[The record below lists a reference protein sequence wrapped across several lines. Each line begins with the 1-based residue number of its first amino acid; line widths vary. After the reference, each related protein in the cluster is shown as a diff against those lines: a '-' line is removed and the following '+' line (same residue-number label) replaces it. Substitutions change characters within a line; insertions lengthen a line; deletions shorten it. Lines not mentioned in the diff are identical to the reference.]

1 MEEKNDKTQHP
12 FMMKTLQKVGTDG
25 IYFNITKTMYN
36 KLTAS
41 ITVKGEKLKKFHLR
55 SGTRQGCPLLLLF
68 SNIVLEVLAMAMREG
83 KKERNTHWKSSKTV
97 TVCR

>member
-41 ITVKGEKLKKFHLR
+41 ITVKGEKLKKFPLR
-55 SGTRQGCPLLLLF
+55 SGTRQGAH
-68 SNIVLEVLAMAMREG
+68 SHDSYS
-83 KKERNTHWKSSKTV
+83 TQ
-97 TVCR
+97 